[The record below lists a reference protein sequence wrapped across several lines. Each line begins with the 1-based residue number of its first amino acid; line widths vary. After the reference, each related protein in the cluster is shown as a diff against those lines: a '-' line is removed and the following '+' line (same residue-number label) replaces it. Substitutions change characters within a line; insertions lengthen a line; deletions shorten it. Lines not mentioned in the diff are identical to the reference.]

1 MFKPVNRHILI
12 ENTAADPSEQLI
24 VLPED
29 YKPKM
34 EKHAVFRVLN
44 SAEDV
49 RFDLSEEHRII
60 VDQSLIEEIS
70 IDNTIYRVIQDNYVV
85 GIID

>member
-12 ENTAADPSEQLI
+12 EKDKSDSTEQLI

-34 EKHAVFRVLN
+34 DKHAVFKVLN
-44 SAEDV
+44 CADDV
-49 RFDLSEEHRII
+49 RFDLKDLPRII
-60 VDQSLIEEIS
+60 VDQSMVEEIS
-70 IDNTIYRVIQDNYVV
+70 VDNTIYRVIQDNYVV
-85 GIID
+85 GIIN